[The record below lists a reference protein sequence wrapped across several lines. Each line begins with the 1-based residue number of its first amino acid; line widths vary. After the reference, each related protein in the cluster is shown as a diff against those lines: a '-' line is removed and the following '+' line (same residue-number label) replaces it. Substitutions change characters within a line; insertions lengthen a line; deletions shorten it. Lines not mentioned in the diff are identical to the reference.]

1 MMRNKI
7 YFINNAVIFIGV
19 VLILTSIILKIT
31 AKPILENV
39 SFSTAFYDNESHLLR
54 LTLAQDGIYRL
65 YTPLENISPYL
76 QEATL
81 MYEDN
86 YFYYHFGINP
96 VSVIRAV
103 YSLFQNDG
111 RPFGASTI
119 TMQLARLKY
128 NINSKSFFGKLN
140 QMFHAVLLEI
150 QYSKKDILEA
160 YFNLAPYGHNIE
172 GVEAASAIYYNIPS
186 KDMTLF
192 ESFALVIIPQNPN
205 NRAPTTKEGMA
216 ESIKSRKRLFPIWV
230 KNHKED
236 EKLSSIIDMEI
247 LVRPPSQLPF
257 RAPHLTDYLLSRG
270 LRGHIN
276 TTINLQMQTL
286 LEDSIKRYIIENRNI
301 GIYNASAVLLNHE
314 TMEITAYVGSAD
326 YFNNEIEGQVNG
338 IEAMRSPGSVLKPF
352 IFALG
357 IDNGLIHPK
366 SLMKDAPRQYGAY
379 SPENSDRGFLG
390 PLFAQDALIHSRNIP
405 AIELLTKLPKS
416 SFYDLLYYSG
426 VENLQPEEF
435 YGTSL
440 AIGGF
445 EVTMENVAKMYA
457 GLANFGEE
465 KCINYQTDIKCEEE
479 PYQLFSKEASFLVMD
494 MLSHNPPVIDSFA
507 NDFIPWK
514 TGTSYA
520 FRDAWSA
527 GILGKYVLVVWVG
540 NFNGQGNNAFLGRT
554 SAGKL
559 FFQTALALK
568 YNANEKFMKLIPKS
582 RLNIKEVEICSP
594 TGDLPN
600 KYCPHKELGYFIPG
614 VSPIKVTDVYRSI
627 PIDKATGL
635 RACSFDNKTTEMQ
648 VFEFWPSDIYQLFK
662 QSGIQIKQPPQFM
675 PGCKIEYSA
684 NTGNPPQIILPSE
697 NSVYNIT
704 RNKKDIYFKV
714 NADNDAK
721 ILYYFIDNRFIGKQ
735 DAGETFFWR
744 ADIGRH
750 TLTVTDNL
758 GRSSSSNFTVDILQ
772 N

>member
-1 MMRNKI
+1 MRNKI